1 MELVLICA
9 IGKNREIGRGGG
21 LVWRISDDLKRFK
34 RLTMGHPI
42 VMGRKTYE
50 SIGFALPGRTNII
63 VTHQAGYAAEGCVV
77 AGSVDAALELAG
89 NSEGADKV
97 FVIGGGQLYKEFIKS
112 ADALSLTV
120 IDAEAD
126 DADTWFPEYED
137 DFQVVT
143 EEGPLDADGLAYRFV
158 DLAKKPSPNSA

>member
-9 IGKNREIGRGGG
+9 LGRNREIGRGGG

-50 SIGFALPGRTNII
+50 SIGRALPGRTNIV
-63 VTHQAGYAAEGCVV
+63 VTRQTGY
-77 AGSVDAALELAG
+77 SVDGCLIAGGVDEALELAG

-97 FVIGGGQLYKEFIKS
+97 FIIGGGELYQEFIKC
-112 ADALSLTV
+112 ADSLALTV
-120 IDAEAD
+120 IDDEAD
-126 DADTWFPEYED
+126 DADTLFPEYEA
-137 DFQVVT
+137 DFQVVS
-143 EEGPLDADGLAYRFV
+143 EEGPFDAEGLSYRFV
-158 DLAKKPSPNSA
+158 ELARKPRQS